1 MSREHTAPKGNGMSA
16 EHARA
21 HRVIASLNRE
31 QVDFLD
37 KIGKDALFSAGVKLS
52 RTELLAAM
60 VNVLKRYHLTGE
72 GVESAEQF
80 EQRIVD
86 SLGKPRGGKHHA

>member
-1 MSREHTAPKGNGMSA
+1 MHTQHENNSPLHERS
-16 EHARA
+16 

-52 RTELLAAM
+52 RTHILAAM
-60 VNVLKRYHLTGE
+60 VNVLKRLHLTGE
-72 GVESAEQF
+72 GVKSPEQF
-80 EQRIVD
+80 EQRIVETITT
-86 SLGKPRGGKHHA
+86 SRGGKSHA